1 MNNSK
6 LKNNRINRLYLD
18 CDLKINDLIKI
29 EGQDF
34 IYINNVLRHKIEDKV
49 SLFNGVDGE
58 FLSQIE
64 NINKKNLT
72 LKIIERTSVFKKPS
86 NITLAFSI
94 IKGKNLEFIAEKA
107 TELGVSKFQ
116 PLITDHSI
124 TDNFNE
130 TRFFANV
137 KEASEQS
144 KRVDIPEI
152 ISPKKIRNWL
162 QELDFTNKIII
173 FCNESGGVSFKE
185 IANKNKDYNFNE
197 IIIIIGPEGGF
208 SDSEFTLINGIKQIH
223 QISLGS
229 QILRSETAVIA
240 SIVLA
245 KEFLTINQ

>member
-6 LKNNRINRLYLD
+6 SNNNRINRLYVN

-34 IYINNVLRHKIEDKV
+34 IYINNVLRLKIKDKI
-49 SLFNGVDGE
+49 SLFNGIDGE

-72 LKIIERTSVFKKPS
+72 LKIVERTSIFKKPH

-124 TDNFNE
+124 TENFNQ

-152 ISPKKIRNWL
+152 ILPKKIKNWL
-162 QELDFTNKIII
+162 QELDFSNKIII
-173 FCNESGGVSFKE
+173 FCNEIGGASFKE
-185 IANKNKDYNFNE
+185 IANKNNYYNFNE

-208 SDSEFTLINGIKQIH
+208 SNSEFSLIDNIEQIN
-223 QISLGS
+223 QISLGN

-245 KEFLTINQ
+245 KEFLTIN